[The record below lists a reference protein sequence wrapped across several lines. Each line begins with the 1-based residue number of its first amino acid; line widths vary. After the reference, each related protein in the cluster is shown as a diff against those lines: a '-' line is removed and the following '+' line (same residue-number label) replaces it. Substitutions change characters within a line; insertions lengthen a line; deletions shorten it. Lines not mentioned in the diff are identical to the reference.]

1 MLKNLIIIGLS
12 AFLMTGCSLTP
23 QKSGVE
29 IMSYP
34 TAKVFIDN
42 KEAGMTPYK
51 NVTLKP
57 GEVEIRL
64 EARGSQWIKEVELK
78 NNVNT
83 VINWEFGDSDE
94 ESGGYLL
101 FMEKTGDE
109 KQSGLMISANPDKAA
124 VAIDGEIKGFTPM
137 RMDDIGQG
145 DKHVA
150 ITFPGYKSIN
160 LYVKALVGYQLVIEV
175 RMVEEKVGQTQT
187 TELELEV
194 EPPEEVVESKGE
206 VKIKETETGWLRVRE
221 ASSSASREIMR
232 VKPGETYELLDEGSS
247 WYKISLDEE
256 ITGWISA
263 RYADKLL

>member
-1 MLKNLIIIGLS
+1 MIIGLS
-12 AFLMTGCSLTP
+12 AFLMAGCSLTP

-64 EARGSQWIKEVELK
+64 EARSSQLVKKIDLK

-109 KQSGLMISANPDKAA
+109 KRSGLMISANPDKAA

-145 DKHVA
+145 DKQVA

-175 RMVEEKVGQTQT
+175 RMVEEKVGQTQI

-194 EPPEEVVESKGE
+194 EPLEEIVESKGE

-221 ASSSASREIMR
+221 ASSSSSREIMR
-232 VKPGETYELLDEGSS
+232 VKPGETYELLDEGNS
-247 WYKISLDEE
+247 WYKIKVDDE